1 LNRGVNES
9 FWDRPH
15 MVERKTGV
23 CLMRTNNPLIFFL
36 LLMLLVFTP
45 IALMK
50 QGFLQTRSPSSL
62 TVRVLARSQG
72 KTYQLGLEEYLVG
85 VLAAEMPAKFHPE
98 ALKAQAVA
106 ARTVAIRRLKRF
118 GGRGSKYH
126 PDVDFSDDPNECQ
139 AWQGVE
145 QLRDKWKVWDYYQ
158 NYRKIRQAVEATAG
172 IIMVYNHR
180 PIDAVYHST
189 CGMGTAAAAEVWQT
203 RVPYLVSVSCGFDRR
218 SPHYHNRY
226 FLSWGQL
233 TKALGIPEQAV
244 RQIRVCSR
252 TESGRVAMVSCGKF
266 RISGNTLRIKLK
278 LNSTGFSWSKTSKG
292 LNFQVI
298 GYGHGVGMCQYGADG
313 MGKKGYGYQDILR
326 HYYRGVNLVKI
337 KY

>member
-1 LNRGVNES
+1 MNFFRITRIWWKEK
-9 FWDRPH
+9 P
-15 MVERKTGV
+15 GV
-23 CLMRTNNPLIFFL
+23 CLMRPNSPLIFSLLFML
-36 LLMLLVFTP
+36 LLIAP

-50 QGFLQTRSPSSL
+50 QGFMQTRSSSPL

-72 KTYQLGLEEYLVG
+72 KIYRLELEEYLVG
-85 VLAAEMPAKFHPE
+85 VLAAEMPAGFHPE

-139 AWQGVE
+139 AWQGKH
-145 QLRDKWKVWDYYQ
+145 QLQNKWKVWDYYRY
-158 NYRKIRQAVEATAG
+158 YRKIRQAVEGTAG

-203 RVPYLVSVSCGFDRR
+203 RVPYLVSVGCGFDRH
-218 SPHYHNRY
+218 SPHYNNRY
-226 FLSWGQL
+226 FFTWRQL
-233 TKALGIPEQAV
+233 AKALGVPEHAV
-244 RQIRVCSR
+244 KEIKVGSR
-252 TESGRVAMVSCGKF
+252 TASGRVAMVSCGKH
-266 RISGNTLRIKLK
+266 RISGNTLRMRLK
-278 LNSTGFSWSKTSKG
+278 LNSTGFSWSKLANG
-292 LNFQVI
+292 LSFQVV

-313 MGKKGYGYQDILR
+313 MAKRGYGYQEILR
-326 HYYRGVNLVKI
+326 HYYRGINLVKI